1 MSHLNYIQFTSRF
14 TAMLQSCN
22 ISNNNKNTFVHFL
35 FQMSQV
41 IFRVLP
47 TIQLKMRALNTD
59 PNHSTNKICTLSHN
73 EYGCCYIGKYNYFES
88 RLWWSTK
95 NDQQIKLSLGGCCIS
110 FTFCKQ
116 RTCSKK
122 VQIKIPQF
130 PLFWATELKFWIVV
144 VVVVFL

>member
-1 MSHLNYIQFTSRF
+1 MSDLNYIQFTSRF

-59 PNHSTNKICTLSHN
+59 PNHSTNKICNLSHN